1 MDIVYRIITY
11 IVNPLIYLLIG
22 VAVIYFLFGVFKF
35 VQNADSSEERIKGAH
50 HILWG
55 VVGIAIMFSAF
66 AFVRI
71 ITNTL
76 GSGATHTTTLGF

>member
-1 MDIVYRIITY
+1 MDIVYNIIQY

-35 VQNADSSEERIKGAH
+35 VKNADKPEERGIGAQ

-55 VVGIAIMFSAF
+55 VIGIAIIFGAF
-66 AFVRI
+66 TLVHI
-71 ITNTL
+71 IMNSL
-76 GSGATHTTTLGF
+76 GSASSHPTTLPY